1 MISLNKLQTDK
12 PKLYFVNIAE
22 NFGRKLYIPA
32 YFSVENDNYKR
43 STVLVDSG
51 ADLSIIMFSYLIDL
65 FPHLNGDFSKFIQKT
80 SIKLSSYTNHNI
92 PVIGTI
98 NMKIKFKTT
107 DSYKEIPL
115 YVVKLSNRFQCKHP
129 VIISLTDMLELDLNI
144 KSHKIDGKLQPI
156 VYRKLHNNEDEI
168 VNFFEN
174 DAMLNIGHSYV
185 NNFKPL
191 DIMDAMFKISP
202 ASKFLEHDTV
212 MISQDII
219 PYTEQHNIKLFPS
232 TCTIQ
237 YIQNTLIALGKI
249 QNIGLKPYTG
259 AIKCYIE
266 FVVPSQHFLNLSNSN
281 INNIIEN
288 KLSLISE
295 VSFLPDHCKPIANI
309 FLKENINFDDNKVS
323 NTHNIFSLDFDIC
336 ETLNNE
342 QAINNDVD
350 NLHTTLSEENSNI
363 IESNVVLPQ
372 EEVESFIDKDQTIQL
387 GYKPNLPEITPEDLT
402 PTGFSIPT
410 NYFESVEDVILEENY
425 SKQIW
430 PYVKNIFIQKFPH
443 LISLHSLDAG
453 KISDTLG
460 FYKIK
465 LKPNVTLPKTRKCYF
480 HAPLEVKQLREI
492 LKVLTKLDIISK
504 ASTSGSELS
513 MFASPCFLIAKA
525 NKNATARMVI
535 NYKLLNELI
544 TIEPPI
550 LPTLES
556 ILQQLRNC
564 SLYSTIDLKNAFNS
578 IKIHPDCRKYTT
590 FACQLGTFQMNALC
604 TGLAS
609 SPAILARFT
618 DMILNHVPKRDENG
632 KIIYDNNNYPLM
644 ISDELEFAACYY
656 DDIII
661 FTKSLE
667 TYEKSI
673 KYHFEC
679 VNTIASRLAFH
690 KCKISIEKA
699 SFCKGKINILG
710 WYVCNN
716 FIQADPK
723 RILKIVNAPLP
734 KDVTTMRSY
743 LGLIGCLRLV
753 LGFEYL
759 KDISILTPLT
769 SSTKKFKMTEKH
781 KKVFHEINKKLASA
795 PLYSKIIQ
803 SGTTKILMTDA
814 ASAGESQYSCV
825 MAQLVQ
831 AKHPQSKVP
840 SFINLDDETH
850 QIIFDLKLPYKP
862 INLLKDENNYTHY
875 LENLKLS
882 KPPTHEYLEDDTLG
896 YQDNVNNS
904 LGISLKLLLKVNNCQ
919 TKYETICDN
928 IIKYIKEH
936 VMHPLI
942 MENTYNLDKSK
953 MKSFLANIN
962 KGEIS
967 IDRDLL
973 VFDAIA
979 RTLYKSIIIINSTN
993 IKNCQKQI
1001 IFNAPKLKSSTPLI
1015 FLLHER
1021 KNILIVRPAIVHT
1034 NTEYQLA
1041 KHRGNFEI
1049 VLYHTRTIPGADKAK
1064 AIYQLELHALLDA
1077 LHATEK
1083 LRGSDK
1089 TICLV
1094 DNKTIYYLF
1103 NNEIASS
1110 SKKLERWG
1118 MKLKIDY
1125 ANITLGFLSSKNNPS
1140 DYLSRMFQIPRHERK
1155 RIQLPYYVSDSLHD
1169 NIPTLQ
1175 MGVEEW
1181 SKWVSDNPQF
1191 LLIETPTISSIIMHD
1206 LKPPPINLS
1215 INALN
1220 VLCAIK
1226 AQKLE
1231 SELKEFDVTPTAL
1244 GSKYSYNKILTNIN
1258 SVYEPIKQLEKHLTL
1273 EKIINLQQQEYKDIY
1288 SQGSCNKNIEFD
1300 FQKQKYKIQNNL
1312 LYFISKNDVPKM
1324 LIPTKLLPIY
1334 IAQAHLSCNHAGYDK
1349 MLLNL
1354 TLYYHPLLNQ
1364 KAKLFAKSCLACC
1377 ITNHY
1382 NKSETLG
1389 YFPLDQNPGE
1399 ILHCDLIESLPTS
1412 SGFIHILIIKC
1423 PISNYIALF
1432 PMLLKTTNE
1441 FLHIFQNF
1449 IYPFF
1454 HPKALFC
1461 DSAKFFVSKKTISV
1475 LALLN
1480 CRMIYSTAFSG
1491 FSHGG
1496 IERLV
1501 GLIKISFK
1509 KVLTICPTFN
1519 WSFLCAII
1527 SHLYNT
1533 TKLKKSGFSPAEL
1546 LFGPNVHMSRNSICS
1561 QSMPKLHPNAFI
1573 YKDQIQ
1579 DRFDKLQKIWT
1590 IALDNIKKDRQYRTD
1605 RLNKTRIT
1613 RQYEVGDIVF
1623 VYDRSKILGNTR
1635 PLKTTFYNN
1644 PFVIIALPPRSVIIK
1659 RIIDNTVFKR
1669 SRNDIRKYIPT
1680 DKMFEDLPNIVK
1692 KICNKNMPDITK
1704 TDLENLLKTDDIIL
1718 EEFYDQELHNNDY
1731 NDFILENNKPIQTE
1745 DNIEEVTTDTLLEE
1759 DSPLLTRSAL
1769 KKQVN
1774 NKLHKTVTFEKK

>member
-32 YFSVENDNYKR
+32 YFSVEDDNFKR

-51 ADLSIIMFSYLIDL
+51 ADLSIIMLSYLIDL
-65 FPHLNGDFSKFIQKT
+65 FPHLNGDFSDFIQKT
-80 SIKLSSYTNHNI
+80 AIKLSSYTNHNI

-98 NMKIKFKTT
+98 KIKIKFKTT
-107 DSYKEIPL
+107 DTFKIVSL
-115 YVVKLSNRFQCKHP
+115 YVVKLSDRFQCKHP
-129 VIISLTDMLELDLNI
+129 VIFSLTDMLELELNI
-144 KSHKIDGKLQPI
+144 KSHKINGKLQPI
-156 VYRKLHNNEDEI
+156 VYRTLKNNDDEI

-174 DAMLNIGHSYV
+174 DVMLNIGHTYV
-185 NNFKPL
+185 DNLKPFE
-191 DIMDAMFKISP
+191 IIDAMFKISP
-202 ASKFLEHDTV
+202 ASKFLENDHV

-219 PYTEQHNIKLFPS
+219 PYDEQYNIKLFPS
-232 TCTIQ
+232 TSNVQ
-237 YIQNTLIALGKI
+237 NIQNNFIVLGKI
-249 QNIGLKPYTG
+249 QNIGNKSYTG

-266 FVVPSQHFLNLSNSN
+266 FVAPTNNFINLSNTSYSD
-281 INNIIEN
+281 IIQK

-295 VSFLPDHCKPIANI
+295 VSFLTDNCRPIANI
-309 FLKENINFDDNKVS
+309 HLKENIKFDNLNS

-336 ETLNNE
+336 DTLNNE
-342 QAINNDVD
+342 NAVNNDVD
-350 NLHTTLSEENSNI
+350 NNNTALSEENSNI
-363 IESNVVLPQ
+363 IESKAVLTQ
-372 EEVESFIDKDQTIQL
+372 KEMESFSDKNQSIQL
-387 GYKPNLPEITPEDLT
+387 GYNANSPEITPEDLT

-410 NYFESVEDVILEENY
+410 NYFESVEDVILEKNY
-425 SKQIW
+425 SKKIW
-430 PYVKNIFIQKFPH
+430 PYVKEIFINKFPH

-453 KISDTLG
+453 KISNTLG

-492 LKVLTKLDIISK
+492 LKVLTNLDIISK

-513 MFASPCFLIAKA
+513 MFASPCFLVAKA

-590 FACQLGTFQMNALC
+590 FACQLGTYQMNALC

-618 DMILNHVPKRDENG
+618 DMILNHVPKRDKDG
-632 KIIYDNNNYPLM
+632 KIIFDNNNYPLM
-644 ISDELEFAACYY
+644 ISDELNYAACYY

-661 FTKSLE
+661 FTKSLDN
-667 TYEKSI
+667 YEESI

-679 VNTIASRLAFH
+679 VNKVASRLAFH
-690 KCKISIEKA
+690 KCKISIDKA
-699 SFCKGKINILG
+699 NFCKGKINILG

-723 RILKIVNAPLP
+723 RIQKIVNAPLP
-734 KDVTTMRSY
+734 RDVTTMRSY

-759 KDISILTPLT
+759 KDISVLTPLT
-769 SSTKKFKMTEKH
+769 SSTKKFKMTEIH
-781 KKVFHEINKKLASA
+781 KKVFHEINNKLASA

-850 QIIFDLKLPYKP
+850 QIIYDLKLPYKP
-862 INLLKDENNYTHY
+862 IDLLENENDFTHY

-882 KPPTHEYLEDDTLG
+882 KPPPHEYLEDDTLG
-896 YQDNVNNS
+896 FKQNVNNS

-919 TKYETICDN
+919 TKYTTICDN
-928 IIKYIKEH
+928 IITYIKEH

-942 MENTYNLDKSK
+942 MEKTYNLDKTK
-953 MKSFLANIN
+953 MKNFLLDIN
-962 KGEIS
+962 KGIIS
-967 IDRDLL
+967 IDKDLL
-973 VFDAIA
+973 VFDALA
-979 RTLYKSIIIINSTN
+979 RILYKSVIIINSTN
-993 IKNCQKQI
+993 INDSQKQI
-1001 IFNAPKLKSSTPLI
+1001 IFNAPKLKSSAPLI
-1015 FLLHER
+1015 FLLYER
-1021 KNILIVRPAIVHT
+1021 KNILITRPAIIHT

-1103 NNEIASS
+1103 HNEIISS

-1125 ANITLGFLSSKNNPS
+1125 SNITLGFLSSKNNPS
-1140 DYLSRMFQIPRHERK
+1140 DFLSRMYQVPRHERK
-1155 RIQLPYYVSDSLHD
+1155 RIQLPYYVSNSIHD
-1169 NIPTLQ
+1169 NIPSLQ
-1175 MGVEEW
+1175 MNVEEW
-1181 SKWVSDNPQF
+1181 IQWVTNNPQH
-1191 LLIETPTISSIIMHD
+1191 LLIETPTISSIIISENN
-1206 LKPPPINLS
+1206 PPQFSLS
-1215 INALN
+1215 PQAFNIIYS
-1220 VLCAIK
+1220 IK

-1231 SELKEFDVTPTAL
+1231 SELKDFDVTPTAL
-1244 GSKYSYNKILTNIN
+1244 GSKYSYNKIMTNIN
-1258 SVYEPIKQLEKHLTL
+1258 AVYEPIKQLEKSLTF
-1273 EKIINLQQQEYKDIY
+1273 EKIIKTQQEEYKEIY
-1288 SQGSCNKNIEFD
+1288 NLGSTNTEDEFE
-1300 FQKQKYKIQNNL
+1300 FKKQKYKIQNNL
-1312 LYFISKNDVPKM
+1312 LYIINKNGIMKL

-1334 IAQAHLSCNHAGYDK
+1334 IALAHLSCNHAGYDK
-1349 MLLNL
+1349 MILNL
-1354 TLYYHPLLNQ
+1354 SLYHHPNLQQ

-1389 YFPLDQNPGE
+1389 FFPLDQNPGE
-1399 ILHCDLIESLPTS
+1399 VLHCDLIESLPTS

-1423 PISNYIALF
+1423 PISNYVSLF

-1449 IYPFF
+1449 VYPFF

-1475 LALLN
+1475 LSLLN

-1533 TKLKKSGFSPAEL
+1533 TKLSKSGFSPAEM
-1546 LFGPNVHMSRNSICS
+1546 LFGPNVHMSRNSICN
-1561 QSMPKLHPNAFI
+1561 QTMPKLHPNAFI

-1579 DRFDKLQKIWT
+1579 DRFDKLQKIWK
-1590 IALDNIKKDRQYRTD
+1590 IALENIKKDRQYRTD
-1605 RLNKTRIT
+1605 RLNKTRVT
-1613 RQYEVGDIVF
+1613 RQYNIGDIVF
-1623 VYDRSKILGNTR
+1623 VYDRSKIIGNTR
-1635 PLKTTFYNN
+1635 PLKTTFYSN
-1644 PFVIIALPPRSVIIK
+1644 PFIIIALPPRSVIIK
-1659 RIIDNTVFKR
+1659 KLLDNTVLKR
-1669 SRNDIRKYIPT
+1669 TRNDIRKYVPT
-1680 DKMFEDLPNIVK
+1680 DDSFKDLPKIVQ
-1692 KICNKNMPDITK
+1692 KICTKDVPDITK
-1704 TDLENLLKTDDIIL
+1704 TDLEQLLNTDKIIL
-1718 EEFYDQELHNNDY
+1718 EEFYNHEIHDDDY
-1731 NDFILENNKPIQTE
+1731 NNFILDNNKIIQTE
-1745 DNIEEVTTDTLLEE
+1745 ENLEEQTAEAFLEE
-1759 DSPLLTRSAL
+1759 DTPLLTRSAL
-1769 KKQVN
+1769 KTQVKN
-1774 NKLHKTVTFEKK
+1774 IPKSVKFQT